1 MECRNAYMK
10 PNIDYVL
17 CRKEPEPTR
26 YDRDKLFHAVCAHQ
40 VHCPKENCHKLSAGW
55 QNCAKLREAAQSA
68 SAETSA
74 NEVQTPDL
82 VQKQARKS
90 RRRIKTE
97 E

>member
-1 MECRNAYMK
+1 MECPHAYMK

-26 YDRDKLFHAVCAHQ
+26 YDKEKLFHAVCAHQ

-55 QNCAKLREAAQSA
+55 QNCAKLREMPKGAYD
-68 SAETSA
+68 EIF
-74 NEVQTPDL
+74 PDRIEEPDEML
-82 VQKQARKS
+82 KPARKS
-90 RRRIKTE
+90 RRRAKTE